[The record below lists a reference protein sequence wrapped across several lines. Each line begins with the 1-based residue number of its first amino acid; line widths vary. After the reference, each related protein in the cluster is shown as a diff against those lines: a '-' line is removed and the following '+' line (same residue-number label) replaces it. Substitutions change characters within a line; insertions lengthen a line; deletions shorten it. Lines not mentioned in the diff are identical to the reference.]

1 MPKCWIGDS
10 RINHEKIIIKKK
22 NTTSPNVKEKL
33 KKDGEKEKQERER
46 QERSSWET
54 TCVAKVALGVELL
67 YEKAFRDLGS
77 GFLTEIKY

>member
-1 MPKCWIGDS
+1 MSWSLQPYIKYYLSFIQFQSFRIEQKLNFLEWLLFNLENMPKCWIGDS

-46 QERSSWET
+46 
-54 TCVAKVALGVELL
+54 
-67 YEKAFRDLGS
+67 
-77 GFLTEIKY
+77 